1 MSVQLHVAA
10 AWQLGVRWDI
20 IAAEPPASGNVCHQ
34 SQETQWIHGAEGQWI
49 ISRRELIFFPQWPFH
64 FQLILNGSPNGK
76 EEVESTSGVHFSD
89 SLQWNWRTVWEKK
102 KSSSIQLRGI
112 LFLKWCLAE
121 GDGHCC
127 HFRPDGDKLLVDFS
141 LVGNT
146 VGPAGP
152 CGGWVTWAV
161 EEPETEAFS
170 ETLGSKCFLK
180 NYKLSCR
187 YGKNDSLQDMILPT
201 LLMYSS
207 SSPVVISYGCMQS
220 F

>member
-1 MSVQLHVAA
+1 MLLLPDSLESAGTLSPPNLQHLVTSVIKAKKHSEFVGRKDSELF
-10 AWQLGVRWDI
+10 
-20 IAAEPPASGNVCHQ
+20 PAVS
-34 SQETQWIHGAEGQWI
+34 W
-49 ISRRELIFFPQWPFH
+49 FFP
-64 FQLILNGSPNGK
+64 PNDRFVSSWFWMDLQMGRRRWNRKVEFTFLTPCSGIGGRFGK
-76 EEVESTSGVHFSD
+76 
-89 SLQWNWRTVWEKK
+89 KK

-152 CGGWVTWAV
+152 RGGWVTWAV

-187 YGKNDSLQDMILPT
+187 VSIWKEWFTPGHDST
-201 LLMYSS
+201 NT
-207 SSPVVISYGCMQS
+207 SYVQ
-220 F
+220 

>member
-1 MSVQLHVAA
+1 MNSWGGRTVNYF
-10 AWQLGVRWDI
+10 
-20 IAAEPPASGNVCHQ
+20 PPLVD
-34 SQETQWIHGAEGQWI
+34 
-49 ISRRELIFFPQWPFH
+49 FFPPMTVVFPADFEWISKWEGGGGIDKWSSLFWLPA
-64 FQLILNGSPNGK
+64 
-76 EEVESTSGVHFSD
+76 VELEDG
-89 SLQWNWRTVWEKK
+89 LGKK

-187 YGKNDSLQDMILPT
+187 VSIWKEWFTPGHDST
-201 LLMYSS
+201 NT
-207 SSPVVISYGCMQS
+207 SYVQ
-220 F
+220 